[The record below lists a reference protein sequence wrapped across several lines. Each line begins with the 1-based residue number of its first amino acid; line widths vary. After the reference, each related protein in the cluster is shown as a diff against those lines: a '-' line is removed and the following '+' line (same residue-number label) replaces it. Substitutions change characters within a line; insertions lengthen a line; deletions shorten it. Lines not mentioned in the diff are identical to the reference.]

1 MAFEFLSCVQTGLLS
16 ASYDNLI
23 LNAKWLI
30 CLESLYL
37 KKICQ
42 PSCQQDTENLARF
55 ARAQSAFR
63 KFTYSTRVVVYE
75 KETIMQK
82 SGLHDMKHHPDCS
95 LKIIMLFIALVRIY
109 RPVPAP
115 AADNKRGV
123 NEAGNQ
129 PRLQGFSLQNL
140 QGFSLFVG
148 KSPGDEAGG
157 KLLLAPIEK
166 LLS

>member
-1 MAFEFLSCVQTGLLS
+1 MALEFLSCVQTGLLS
-16 ASYDNLI
+16 ASYDNFI

-37 KKICQ
+37 KNICQ
-42 PSCQQDTENLARF
+42 PSCQQDTENLSRF

-63 KFTYSTRVVVYE
+63 KFTYSTRAVHE
-75 KETIMQK
+75 KETIMQQ
-82 SGLHDMKHHPDCS
+82 SGLHDMKHHPDCF
-95 LKIIMLFIALVRIY
+95 LKIIMLFTALVRIY

-115 AADNKRGV
+115 AADNKRSV

-129 PRLQGFSLQNL
+129 PRLQGFSLFL
-140 QGFSLFVG
+140 G